1 MGLYCYSSARSLF
14 YLFVGI
20 AGFTLGYLA
29 SISLLGP
36 FGWPGLMSLSVS
48 LAAIAVGLAFI
59 TRHLLVRLAGVVVGV
74 LTAAVLYSLLGGL
87 LTSML
92 GVSGSFLLL
101 PCLILVGGAVGLLLS
116 LRAFDLALMILSSLL
131 GADAVAAALHTT
143 LALPALLVT
152 PVIVCLFLARPG
164 ASGRIFPAGRKRPP
178 PILMSCAIDCRDMI
192 YLHYATDAKDK

>member
-1 MGLYCYSSARSLF
+1 MVLPAFISVVVEIIGGVVLLFYGKKLF

-29 SISLLGP
+29 AISLLGP
-36 FGWPGLMSLSVS
+36 FGWPGLILSLLV
-48 LAAIAVGLAFI
+48 AAIAIGLAFI

-92 GVSGSFLLL
+92 GISGSFLLL

-143 LALPALLVT
+143 LALPALLVI
-152 PVIVCLFLARPG
+152 PVIVCLFLLGLAHQATLPRP
-164 ASGRIFPAGRKRPP
+164 
-178 PILMSCAIDCRDMI
+178 
-192 YLHYATDAKDK
+192 ATPSAHV